1 MFSSAKVLRKL
12 DAFEN
17 HYGWRPV
24 EHSVVDCDAMMRHLN
39 DETNLIIKS
48 RSGNID
54 LRRPLKAAE
63 KQWILNERAMCSI
76 SCEYYLTRYYMIAS
90 ESETGASNI
99 MHFTFRSGQRV
110 FWRILQKLDTP
121 KPGMPEGA
129 SKEIFCLKARK
140 QGISTLIEGILS
152 WMSTCIPGTKAAI
165 ASADGQKSQIM
176 AGMFFFAIDELPW
189 WLESTR
195 TRDKRASDR
204 GIIEWSHIGNQV
216 ILQSGSMRG
225 GIGQGTTPNA
235 VHISECSQFTNA
247 IQQIDEGLL
256 KAVTSNPGTFM
267 VLETTGDGDVWT
279 AKMWHHCKENYW
291 KGKARLLPL
300 FLPWFMSPELYPSK
314 SWMAKYPIPKGW
326 EPMAETRAMASKCR
340 AYVAST
346 EVLREELG
354 KDWQLP
360 RDAQWWWEFNFVEH
374 KQRGIEK
381 SFLRQHPCDDF
392 EALIGEQDSAV
403 GADAIEN
410 MQRTVTNDIV
420 GVYQIAGDGIETK
433 HEPNRELII
442 HGDDALRLY
451 SEWKNHKEA
460 SYEWGFI
467 PVEGVLAEQAWNPLK
482 KCIIWEEPR
491 PGYIYGIG
499 VDTGTGA
506 GLDRSTIIV
515 TRKGMDDDEPD
526 EQVAEFADD
535 TIGQTDLWA
544 WVAAI
549 TALYSRYYE
558 TDIMPAKRHPKLCIE
573 LRRKVG
579 DMTFNQLYHSLNF
592 KNHNWFVQLDKT
604 TFKPKPGNTGRPG
617 FFTNAWSRPLLL
629 GFFTSSVENG
639 WYEVKSRFLQAEM
652 KNAKI
657 KAMAS
662 GRSRMDHASGEHDD
676 RIFGAAM
683 SHWTLHD
690 IENLAD
696 WSKRRYQAPAAR
708 DLVIDYSPAGMMAQ
722 NCNENWLSRVGYTR

>member
-1 MFSSAKVLRKL
+1 VFSVLKVLRKL
-12 DAFEN
+12 DQFEQ

-24 EHSVVDCDAMMRHLN
+24 EHSISDVDAMIRHLN

-54 LRRPLKAAE
+54 LRRPLKAKE
-63 KQWILNERAMCSI
+63 KQWIMNERAMCSV

-90 ESETGASNI
+90 ESETGSSNI

-110 FWRILQKLDTP
+110 FWKILQKLDTP
-121 KPGMPEGA
+121 TAKMPEGA

-140 QGISTLIEGILS
+140 QGISTLVEGILS

-204 GIIEWSHIGNQV
+204 GIVEWSHIGNQV

-235 VHISECSQFTNA
+235 VHISEASQFTNA
-247 IQQIDEGLL
+247 VQQLDEGLL
-256 KAVTSNPGTFM
+256 KAVTSNPNTFM
-267 VLETTGDGDVWT
+267 VIETTGDGDDWT
-279 AKMWHHCKENYW
+279 AKMWNHCKENYW

-314 SWMAKYPIPKGW
+314 SWTAKYPMPKGW
-326 EPMAETRAMASKCR
+326 EPIAETRAMATKCR

-346 EVLREELG
+346 EVLRDELG
-354 KDWQLP
+354 KGWELP
-360 RDAQWWWEFNFVEH
+360 KDAQWWWEFNYVEH

-392 EALIGEQDSAV
+392 EALIGEHDKAI
-403 GADAIEN
+403 GEDAIAN
-410 MQRTVTNDIV
+410 MQRTVTNDVV
-420 GVYQIAGDGIETK
+420 GVFQVAGDGIETK
-433 HEPNRELII
+433 HEPNRELIV
-442 HGDDALRLY
+442 HGDEALRLF
-451 SEWKNHKEA
+451 SEWKNHKGE

-467 PVEGVLAEQAWNPLK
+467 PTEGAIAEQAWNPLK
-482 KCIIWEEPR
+482 KVIVYEEPR
-491 PGYIYGIG
+491 PGYLYGIG
-499 VDTGTGA
+499 VDTGTGV
-506 GLDRSTIIV
+506 GLDRSIICV
-515 TRKGMDDDEPD
+515 TRKGMDEDEPD
-526 EQVAEFADD
+526 KQVCEFADD

-544 WVAAI
+544 WVAAV
-549 TALYSRYYE
+549 TALYSRHY
-558 TDIMPAKRHPKLCIE
+558 DPDALPSARHPKLCIE

-579 DMTFNQLYHSLNF
+579 DMTFNQLYHSLHF
-592 KNHNWFVQLDKT
+592 RNHNWFVQLDKT
-604 TFKPKPGNTGRPG
+604 TFKPKPGNAGRPG
-617 FFTNAWSRPLLL
+617 FFTNSWSRPLLL
-629 GFFTSSVENG
+629 GFFTSSIENG
-639 WYEVKSRFLQAEM
+639 WYEVKSRFLQDEI
-652 KNAKI
+652 KNAEI
-657 KAMAS
+657 KVMAS
-662 GRSRMDHASGEHDD
+662 GRSRMDHSTGRHDD
-676 RIFGAAM
+676 RVFGAAM

-690 IENLAD
+690 VENLAE
-696 WSKRRYQAPAAR
+696 WSKKKYYSAPAGPMM
-708 DLVIDYSPAGMMAQ
+708 VDYAPAGMMAQ
-722 NCNENWLSRVGYTR
+722 NCGTDWLSKR